1 MISRASLDAL
11 LEVQTS
17 QLKPGWKLSKSLLD
31 VKGSE
36 RQNVKAT
43 AKVLS

>member
-11 LEVQTS
+11 VEIQTG
-17 QLKPGWKLSKSLLD
+17 QLKVGWKLSKALLN

-36 RQNVKAT
+36 RQHFKA
-43 AKVLS
+43 AA